1 MAKDTNNTTSI
12 DPQRLPIGS
21 RIAVVASTYHGELV
35 ETMKASAR
43 AVLEAAGLG
52 SDDWLEVAVP
62 GAYELPLVAR
72 RLALRDDVDAVLC
85 FGLVLRGDTDHDRY
99 ISSTVATRLMDAA
112 FEADTPILFGVLT
125 PNNVGQARRRA
136 RTEAD
141 GGLDKG
147 REVARAAIGVL
158 AALEQAGSVGARERS
173 GSSKATDGS
182 RRRGDD

>member
-1 MAKDTNNTTSI
+1 MAKDTTHTTSTSTE
-12 DPQRLPIGS
+12 RLPQGS

-35 ETMKASAR
+35 DTMKGSAR
-43 AVLEAAGLG
+43 AVLEAAGL
-52 SDDWLEVAVP
+52 SPDDWLEVPVP

-99 ISSTVATRLMDAA
+99 ISTTVATRLMDAA

-158 AALEQAGSVGARERS
+158 AALERSRTIGRGDKRS
-173 GSSKATDGS
+173 GSSKKSGGS
-182 RRRGDD
+182 KK